1 MKIFIHLPTWLGDAV
16 MASPALY
23 TIKEHFKN
31 AQFILYGS
39 LVSTALFKEFPN
51 SKIIIENK
59 QSRYKQALSLR
70 KKLGKI
76 DFSFAFRSAF
86 SSKIILHILKTKQRY
101 FFDKNKYKEEHQV
114 LKYL

>member
-23 TIKEHFKN
+23 VIKEHFKN

-51 SKIIIENK
+51 SKIIIE
-59 QSRYKQALSLR
+59 
-70 KKLGKI
+70 
-76 DFSFAFRSAF
+76 
-86 SSKIILHILKTKQRY
+86 
-101 FFDKNKYKEEHQV
+101 
-114 LKYL
+114 

>member
-23 TIKEHFKN
+23 AIKEHFKN

-70 KKLGKI
+70 KELGKI
-76 DFSFAFRSAF
+76 DLSFTFRSAF
-86 SSKIILHILKTKQRY
+86 SSKIILHILKQDKDIFLTKISTK
-101 FFDKNKYKEEHQV
+101 KNIKF
-114 LKYL
+114 